1 MIKTREKTQL
11 VWPSRSA
18 FLRGGAVVLGL
29 VLGVGLARALVL
41 FPFEPPLAVPRL
53 LVAGGGVVLFVNG
66 LLLLMLGSSLALR
79 MIGAQGMSLAAA
91 TVFISL
97 SVHAVAW
104 FMAFLGLLAAAGMSL
119 WGAFLAKGIRV
130 SGEEGRR

>member
-1 MIKTREKTQL
+1 MIKTRQKTRFG
-11 VWPSRSA
+11 WPSRSA

-29 VLGVGLARALVL
+29 VLGMGLVRGLVL
-41 FPFEPPLAVPRL
+41 FPFEPPLSVLRL
-53 LVAGGGVVLFVNG
+53 FVAAGGVVLFVNG
-66 LLLLMLGSSLALR
+66 LLLLMLGASLAWR

-91 TVFISL
+91 TVLISL
-97 SVHAVAW
+97 SGHALAW